1 MPLTLRALYSKGVI
15 VLILFGA
22 GFSTSCSSS
31 NPGSN
36 PAGVSA
42 SSAKKTIHVAVL
54 SFDTPGLKE
63 RFQLFDGTAREL
75 AAGGTG
81 WKHREYTQGGNFISA
96 VWVLGEGYDDEC
108 RASREPQHQVGTRK
122 IEVDTIV
129 VGDKAKSAAITLERV
144 DASPEE
150 WSVLCH
156 YREATE
162 QGVTGAGW
170 GATLF
175 KWDTQKQK
183 SHVPFRPYEQ
193 TTVKFHLGPRYSY
206 QVENT
211 PVEVI
216 SELPQEQDFLQYLAS
231 PKSLRD
237 TFLQANHKLLKK
249 VEETISSHKA
259 EKRIFGEYKGDGR
272 PPPTSVKPLTAA
284 EETAELAKARKHF
297 VELDTI
303 VKDGYVAIHAA
314 LRKSFPFEK
323 CWPELGPQETKP
335 LENRPRS
342 Q

>member
-1 MPLTLRALYSKGVI
+1 MPLTLRALYSKRVI
-15 VLILFGA
+15 VLVLMGT
-22 GFSTSCSSS
+22 GFSASCSSS
-31 NPGSN
+31 NSGSN
-36 PAGVSA
+36 PAGVPA
-42 SSAKKTIHVAVL
+42 SSANTTIDIATL
-54 SFDTPGLKE
+54 DFDTPQLKN
-63 RFQLFDGTAREL
+63 RFQVFDRTTRAV
-75 AAGGTG
+75 AAEEKG
-81 WKHREYTQGGNFISA
+81 WKHRAYTQGGNFVSA
-96 VWVLGEGYDDEC
+96 VWVLGDGYDDKC
-108 RASREPQHQVGTRK
+108 RLGREPQHQVGTRK

-175 KWDTQKQK
+175 KWDPQKQK

-193 TTVKFHLGPRYSY
+193 TTVKFQLGSRYSY

-211 PVEVI
+211 PVEVV

-231 PKSLRD
+231 AESLRD
-237 TFLQANHKLLKK
+237 TFLRANGKLLQK

-272 PPPTSVKPLTAA
+272 PPPTSVKPLTAT
-284 EETAELAKARKHF
+284 EETAELAKARKQF
-297 VELDTI
+297 AELDR
-303 VKDGYVAIHAA
+303 VVNKEYAAIHAA

-323 CWPELGPQETKP
+323 CWLELGAQENPTRAP
-335 LENRPRS
+335 
-342 Q
+342 